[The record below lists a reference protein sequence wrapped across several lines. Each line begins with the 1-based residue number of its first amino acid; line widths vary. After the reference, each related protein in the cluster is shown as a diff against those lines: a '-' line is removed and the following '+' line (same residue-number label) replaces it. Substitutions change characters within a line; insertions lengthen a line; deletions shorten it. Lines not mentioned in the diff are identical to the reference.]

1 MPENPD
7 GGKKDNL
14 SAYLRYSGMA
24 FEFFLLCA
32 LGAFIGIKLDRWMN
46 FSFPV
51 FTIILLLFA
60 MFGAL
65 LRISNQVKKG

>member
-1 MPENPD
+1 MPESPV

-14 SAYLRYSGMA
+14 STYLRYSGMA

-32 LGAFIGIKLDRWMN
+32 LGAFIGIKLDHWLN
-46 FSFPV
+46 FSFPI
-51 FTIILLLFA
+51 FTIILILLA
-60 MFGAL
+60 IFGAL

>member
-1 MPENPD
+1 MPDNPG

-14 SAYLRYSGMA
+14 STYLRYSGMA

-32 LGAFIGIKLDRWMN
+32 LGAFVGSKLDHWLKL
-46 FSFPV
+46 SFPV
-51 FTIILLLFA
+51 FTIILLLVA